1 MIDAGI
7 TGDLM
12 PADQVDTAVSVIE
25 SWLDKNRLQAAGE
38 AGRKRVLEKFSL
50 EAWEHKMINYL
61 E

>member
-1 MIDAGI
+1 
-7 TGDLM
+7 M